1 MNACAAFCNREET
14 GKEGGKRER
23 GRKLDQKKKPQVNIG
38 EIIKE
43 RPWKTPSTLKF
54 LENEDLEIQAKVSQS
69 IIKQFNS
76 VPFI

>member
-1 MNACAAFCNREET
+1 M
-14 GKEGGKRER
+14 
-23 GRKLDQKKKPQVNIG
+23 DQKKKPQVNIG